1 MKIRIMIVDDELT
14 SRNTI
19 KGMLKDSGRYEV
31 AADFSEGKAALEWL
45 RNHEA
50 DILLCDIQMP
60 GMSGTEL
67 MRMAHVIQELLP
79 IIAISGY
86 ANFDYVRGSLVN
98 GASDYLLKHELTRE
112 KLLEVLD
119 HVREKYRIEPGVR
132 TVSCR

>member
-79 IIAISGY
+79 IIAISADAFYDDIQRCLDCGMN
-86 ANFDYVRGSLVN
+86 AQTAKPIDLGEVAALLER
-98 GASDYLLKHELTRE
+98 YLRE
-112 KLLEVLD
+112 K
-119 HVREKYRIEPGVR
+119 R
-132 TVSCR
+132 